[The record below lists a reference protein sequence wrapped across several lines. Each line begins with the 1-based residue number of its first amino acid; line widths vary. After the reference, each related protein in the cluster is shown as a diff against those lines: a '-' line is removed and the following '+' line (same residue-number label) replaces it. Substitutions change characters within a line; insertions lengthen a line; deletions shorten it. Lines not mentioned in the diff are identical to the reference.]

1 MYRIPEKDYINGLKS
16 LPLIPPVAYEK
27 MRFSRFLEYYP
38 DFEQKAKIRLS
49 SREKQCLSI
58 GDCDDYLIEAAKKF
72 SNDRRDEIRQ
82 FLWNIDFKNI
92 FCLTPSD
99 VSAISLMKPNPQ
111 ILRFLYS
118 QKVSVK
124 KTSQSYAS
132 MANFLMNRFTQHYQ
146 NHQSR
151 TKTSIVSMITRRL
164 ISKIVFTKSHLIGR
178 QHLSKY
184 PPRVFRGEIEPHYI
198 NFSPFLRAMS
208 ENRINVLMLDD
219 LKWFSQIIQKQ
230 NFPTSLSGSEPDQD
244 GLHPVLAQLIKY
256 IKSILFSKSNDI
268 CFKICMFYVI
278 VYTKRLLLNRE
289 RLSEPIFLEF
299 MFKDSPEIHDMFSFL
314 YIDETQKYS
323 SLESLKETNPKRYR
337 NIEIYAKRFFF
348 IVEQLENIYNGILDL
363 PISQLI
369 CEKKGATP
377 LQQIVLYILNK

>member
-1 MYRIPEKDYINGLKS
+1 MYRTLEQNYIDGLMS

-38 DFEQKAKIRLS
+38 DFEQKAKIRILS
-49 SREKQCLSI
+49 HAKNCYSMGNC
-58 GDCDDYLIEAAKKF
+58 DYLIETAKKF
-72 SNDRRDEIRQ
+72 SENRRDEIRQ
-82 FLWNIDFKNI
+82 FFWNIDFENI

-111 ILRFLYS
+111 ILRLLYS
-118 QKVSVK
+118 QNVSVK

-151 TKTSIVSMITRRL
+151 TKTSIISMITRRL
-164 ISKIVFTKSHLIGR
+164 ISKIVFTKSHLIGQ
-178 QHLSKY
+178 QHLSTH
-184 PPRVFRGEIEPHYI
+184 PRRVFCGSISLHYI
-198 NFSPFLRAMS
+198 NFMPFLRAMG
-208 ENRINVLMLDD
+208 ENRVNVMMLDD

-230 NFPTSLSGSEPDQD
+230 NFPTSLSGSEPEQD

-369 CEKKGATP
+369 CEEKGATP
-377 LQQIVLYILNK
+377 LQQIVLYILKQ